1 MSALTALEQ
10 ALEDRWEALWARLLD
25 KEPVELLDAL
35 REECD
40 SNALVCAEGRKM
52 APNVYAVELDRAV
65 HDELARRGS
74 RVDQALTDSLARHGE
89 QRGYTWP
96 GPLTV
101 HVTRSSHVPNG
112 RYRVASAVMSHVSAD
127 GIPDPGSG

>member
-10 ALEDRWEALWARLLD
+10 TLENRWEALWARVRD
-25 KEPVELLDAL
+25 KEPVELVDAL

-40 SNALVCAEGRKM
+40 SNALVCAEGRTM
-52 APNVYAVELDRAV
+52 APNMYAVELHHAV
-65 HDELARRGS
+65 HDELVRRGS
-74 RVDQALTDSLARHGE
+74 RVGQALTDSLARHGE

-101 HVTRSSHVPNG
+101 HITRSAHVPNG
-112 RYRVASAVMSHVSAD
+112 RYRVTSAVTSHVSAD
-127 GIPDPGSG
+127 GIPDFDGA